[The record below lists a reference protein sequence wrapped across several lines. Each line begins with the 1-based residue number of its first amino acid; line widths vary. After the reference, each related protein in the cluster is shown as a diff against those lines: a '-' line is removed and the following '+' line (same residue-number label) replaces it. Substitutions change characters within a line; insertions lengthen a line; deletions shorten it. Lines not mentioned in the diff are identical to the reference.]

1 MANDIDIK
9 IGVSGGDDILKVAKL
24 TQKLDRDVAT
34 LAKTFNKGKITNQA
48 YFKGLNQQVSALTK
62 QGIAYKRAQTYVF
75 AQAKAVRD
83 LDAKTDI
90 LTGSINQNTGAVLNN
105 AKALGNTKN
114 KMNGNNM
121 ALQQLGYQFGDF
133 AVQVQGGTSAF
144 VAFSQQGAQLAG
156 ILPMIAGPL
165 GLTMGAAVGLSA
177 ALGVIIPI
185 GSAVGRM
192 LFEMGGKAKQA
203 SVDFKTALSDFES
216 ISEETAEHL
225 ELALAGPFLAAKTEL
240 QSLLLEYKKVRAEI
254 AKDALATEVMPI
266 VGAVAGRMDELS
278 EKKKATQAFQDISG
292 QDKTAEI
299 NAIAMAQLEGTG
311 LLNAINKALQ
321 GPTDKLVDNMMAVG
335 TAFEKSDFATKSMK
349 DSMLEL
355 LGQSGVLASA
365 SQKQTILEEER
376 TKKAKERAAII
387 KAVNENETKL
397 FLQDAADRLAA
408 EEAIK
413 KAEQDAMKTRAGFM
427 ALGLSNSLAQEIA
440 NKKEEAAVKKI
451 TDAVDKNTKS
461 SQRKIILNRA
471 ELDVLD
477 NVAGAEERLAVL
489 KAEHARE
496 DHIAKL
502 VAEKILGKNLD
513 AAMEHYDYLVYQQ
526 TALDDLNEKEK
537 ARLDLIQLQVDL
549 ETKRGQALDKLTG
562 GNKEFFDPRNESGV
576 SGVIFRDRGK
586 PSDKSD
592 TGTSTGKSQAET
604 DAETIASFQKRLD
617 LETELLGKT
626 EARQEV
632 LQALGVDLAA
642 RAPKDAAR
650 MEAQIAE
657 TNELIAVE
665 QRRQALVDSINGS
678 IEDGFM
684 AMSDGTK
691 SVSDAFRT
699 MAAEIVR
706 ELYKVYVM
714 QVAIKALKLA
724 MGIPFADGGVISGG
738 SEVKAYANGGVV
750 GGPTTFPMAG
760 GKTGLM
766 GEAGPEAI
774 MPLKRGANGKLG
786 VQMEGGGGDTINVVQ
801 NFSFAA
807 NGDDSVKRIIAQAAP
822 QIAQMT
828 KNSMLNDRRRGGTT
842 KAVFG

>member
-387 KAVNENETKL
+387 KAINENETKL
-397 FLQDAADRLAA
+397 FLQDAAKRNAILEEDRTENIKALAKLEIDLFNNNTAYQKQQKDLDAAGDAAILQNQANLEKELFQENSSYEAKQHAIRVRQQDELNEKITEMA
-408 EEAIK
+408 ERLSIPFETALTLIRQAKKEASVGLDAFGGPGDFQYGGSQKFKPPKDK
-413 KAEQDAMKTRAGFM
+413 KAERDP
-427 ALGLSNSLAQEIA
+427 
-440 NKKEEAAVKKI
+440 
-451 TDAVDKNTKS
+451 
-461 SQRKIILNRA
+461 
-471 ELDVLD
+471 
-477 NVAGAEERLAVL
+477 
-489 KAEHARE
+489 
-496 DHIAKL
+496 
-502 VAEKILGKNLD
+502 VAE
-513 AAMEHYDYLVYQQ
+513 
-526 TALDDLNEKEK
+526 
-537 ARLDLIQLQVDL
+537 
-549 ETKRGQALDKLTG
+549 
-562 GNKEFFDPRNESGV
+562 
-576 SGVIFRDRGK
+576 
-586 PSDKSD
+586 
-592 TGTSTGKSQAET
+592 
-604 DAETIASFQKRLD
+604 FQKKLD
-617 LETELLGKT
+617 LEREMYNVT
-626 EARQEV
+626 EARQKV
-632 LQALGVDLAA
+632 LQALGSDFARDNPKRAA
-642 RAPKDAAR
+642 E
-650 MEAQIAE
+650 MEEQITK

-665 QRRQALVDSINGS
+665 RQRQALSDHITSS
-678 IEDGFM
+678 MEDGFM
-684 AMSDGTK
+684 AMVDGTM
-691 SVSDAFRT
+691 SVKDAFKS
-699 MAAEIVR
+699 MAYEIIK
-706 ELYKVYVM
+706 ELYRVLVVQQMVNAAKM
-714 QVAIKALKLA
+714 AF
-724 MGIPFADGGVISGG
+724 GFADGAVLSGG